1 MANLLKRLNKE
12 DSGQDLIEY
21 ALIGLLIAL
30 SAIAAMGV
38 VGQSINQEFSKIAT
52 SLT

>member
-1 MANLLKRLNKE
+1 MFTILKNLHRE
-12 DSGQDLIEY
+12 ESGQDLIEY

-30 SAIAAMGV
+30 SAIAAMGT
-38 VGQSINQEFSKIAT
+38 VGQSINAEFSKISS

>member
-12 DSGQDLIEY
+12 ESGQDLIEY
-21 ALIGLLIAL
+21 AMIGLLIAL
-30 SAIAAMGV
+30 SAIAAMGT
-38 VGQSINQEFSKIAT
+38 VGQSINQEFSKISS